1 MEFLGASVARY
12 LDILDQLDYIN
23 LENGIVTEGR
33 RMDSANLQDV
43 GSRSY
48 VEVIM
53 GDPVHLDLEV
63 IQGNIRKQYGKDFGE
78 LYVED
83 KLNQLSQVDVIEKD
97 GDYVTSVDE
106 VFDTVN

>member
-1 MEFLGASVARY
+1 MQSPYAKPLCLVLGCLLLRC
-12 LDILDQLDYIN
+12 IQRQ
-23 LENGIVTEGR
+23 EPGI
-33 RMDSANLQDV
+33 
-43 GSRSY
+43 
-48 VEVIM
+48 
-53 GDPVHLDLEV
+53 HLDLEV

-83 KLNQLSQVDVIEKD
+83 KLNQLSQVGVIEKD